1 MKILITGGSGFVG
14 KSLISKL
21 DKYDLFYPTS
31 SELDVTDSQK
41 VKDYLDIHEF
51 DFIINCAVRGGRRT
65 RVDTEKDFYNNI
77 KILNNILNYKNKNTQ
92 LITFSSGAE
101 IYKQDTFYGLSK
113 KICTSLIKGKENI
126 KNLRIF
132 NVFGEFGMKDSFV
145 YSTIEKCLKNED
157 IIIWENLLFDIY
169 YINDLINLIDL
180 IIINN
185 SKEYEEIDC
194 VYEKKYKLSD
204 IAQFIKNIC
213 ASKSNIVIQNDNNL
227 KYIGSYKHIPT
238 LCLTPIED
246 SLNHL
251 IEFEKNNN
259 EI

>member
-1 MKILITGGSGFVG
+1 MKILVTGGSGFVG

-21 DKYDLFYPTS
+21 NKYTLLYPTS
-31 SELDVTDSQK
+31 TELDLTDAK
-41 VKDYLDIHEF
+41 KLEDYLDFHNF
-51 DFIINCAVRGGRRT
+51 DFIINSAVRGGRRT

-77 KILNNILNYKNKNTQ
+77 KILDNILNLKKENTK

-113 KICTSLIKGKENI
+113 KICTSLIKDKQNI

-132 NVFGEFGMKDSFV
+132 NVFGELGMKDSFV

-157 IIIWENLLFDIY
+157 IVIWENLFFDVY

-204 IAQFIKNIC
+204 IAQIIKNISN
-213 ASKSNIVIQNDNNL
+213 SKSNIIIQNDNNL
-227 KYIGSYKHIPT
+227 KYIGNHKHIPN
-238 LCLTPIED
+238 LHLTSIED
-246 SLNHL
+246 SLNNL
-251 IEFEKNNN
+251 IQYQINN
-259 EI
+259 